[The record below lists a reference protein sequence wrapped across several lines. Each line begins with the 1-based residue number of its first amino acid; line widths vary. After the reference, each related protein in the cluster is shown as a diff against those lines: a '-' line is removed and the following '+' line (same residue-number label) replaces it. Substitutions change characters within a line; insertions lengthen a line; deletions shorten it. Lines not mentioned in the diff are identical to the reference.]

1 MQISAGVDISM
12 AVSTKGDVFSWGK
25 TSGGRTGLSVS
36 TDEVTFPTKVKLKST
51 NDDELKAIDV
61 ECGYMHSLVIALDGT
76 IHMCGG
82 VGTDGS
88 SDGQSMRDIADGVE
102 IGTFQLFSNFRI
114 KFNKDS
120 PIVSN
125 ILSGRP
131 AQVPEFVSI

>member
-12 AVSTKGDVFSWGK
+12 AVSTKGEVFSWGK

-36 TDEVTFPTKVKLKST
+36 TDEVTFPTKVKLKSSN
-51 NDDELKAIDV
+51 NDQLRAIDV
-61 ECGYMHSLVIALDGT
+61 ECGYMHSLIIALDGT

-102 IGTFQLFSNFRI
+102 IGMLLYFL
-114 KFNKDS
+114 
-120 PIVSN
+120 
-125 ILSGRP
+125 
-131 AQVPEFVSI
+131 VPCLH